1 MPESDGISE
10 GLVCIFAKVEPCKSF
25 SFKYHK
31 NSPYVNSAKRKC
43 LHIYYYFM
51 DREFGL
57 VHVQIQTWFPLR
69 MQVFVNG
76 HDWLARK
83 LDTAGVKYTQS
94 DNVFVWIE
102 DLERAIGL

>member
-43 LHIYYYFM
+43 LHIYYRFV
-51 DREFGL
+51 DRKFGL
-57 VHVQIQTWFPLR
+57 VHVQIQTLFRLR
-69 MQVFVNG
+69 MQVFING
-76 HDWLARK
+76 HDWMARK
-83 LDTAGVKYTQS
+83 LGAAEIKYKQCENLFCL
-94 DNVFVWIE
+94 D
-102 DLERAIGL
+102 RRY